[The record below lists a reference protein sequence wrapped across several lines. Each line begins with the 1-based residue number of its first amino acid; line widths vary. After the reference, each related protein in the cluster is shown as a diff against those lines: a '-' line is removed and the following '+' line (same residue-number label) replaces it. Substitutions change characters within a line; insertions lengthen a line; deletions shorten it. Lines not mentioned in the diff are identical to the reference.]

1 MFRWLAGR
9 GASPRET
16 ARELARIPDSAWLE
30 ALGAHHFL
38 SGLSAEESA
47 ALRQRVAW
55 LLASKSFTGVHGLII
70 SDQIRLSIAVQAALP
85 VLHLDLAVYEGWTE
99 IVVYPG
105 GFLIPRT
112 DVDENGVVHEYV
124 QEASGEA
131 WEGGPVILS
140 WEDSSGGLADG
151 TNVVIHEFAHKLD
164 LYAGEADGMPSL
176 SAHRELAPARWR
188 QVLDDAFDRF
198 ERALTLVE
206 EAIPADVDPES
217 QEGAAWFD
225 TLPLDPYAATD
236 KAEFFAVSSEAFF
249 VDPAPLASALP
260 EWYGLLALYYR
271 QDTVLRLASGAT
283 R

>member
-55 LLASKSFTGVHGLII
+55 LLASKSFTGVHGLVI

-164 LYAGEADGMPSL
+164 LYAG
-176 SAHRELAPARWR
+176 
-188 QVLDDAFDRF
+188 VLDDAFDRF